1 MASSPI
7 ALWQIDGETVKAVT
21 DFIFLSFRI
30 TADGDCSHEIK
41 RRMLLG
47 RKAMTN
53 PDSILKSKDK
63 GSYSQSCDFS
73 SSHVW
78 MWELD
83 HKEGWAPKNWCFWT
97 VVSEKTLES
106 PLDCKEIQPVHPK
119 GNQFWIFIGASGA
132 EAEYFGHLM
141 WRANSLENTLRLGK
155 IEGRRRGPQRVR
167 WLDGITDSM
176 GMSLNKFWEMV
187 KDRGAWRAAVHGVA
201 KSQTR
206 LCDWAITTGNQ
217 DPASCP
223 LWPKNKYV

>member
-21 DFIFLSFRI
+21 DFIFLGFKI
-30 TADGDCSHEIK
+30 AADGDCSHEIK
-41 RRMLLG
+41 RRMLLR

-63 GSYSQSCDFS
+63 VSYSQSYGFS

-83 HKEGWAPKNWCFWT
+83 PKEGWMPKNWCFWT

-106 PLDCKEIQPVHPK
+106 PLNCREIKPVNPK
-119 GNQFWIFIGASGA
+119 GNQFWIFIGTSGA

-141 WRANSLENTLRLGK
+141 WRASSLENTLMLGK
-155 IEGRRRGPQRVR
+155 IEGRRRGWQKVR

-176 GMSLNKFWEMV
+176 GMSLNKFWETV
-187 KDRGAWRAAVHGVA
+187 KDRGAWRAAVHEVS

-206 LCDWAITTGNQ
+206 LCDWAITTGN
-217 DPASCP
+217 
-223 LWPKNKYV
+223 